1 MMESLAILGVLLTAL
16 NTAALAL
23 LLHDSRPQDRG
34 GGALPQ
40 AEESLCREETERGRK
55 LEESV
60 SNLMG
65 YTVKTGLLHRE
76 GTDEHGTGR
85 I

>member
-1 MMESLAILGVLLTAL
+1 MMESLAILGVLLTVL

-40 AEESLCREETERGRK
+40 AEEREETERGRK

>member
-1 MMESLAILGVLLTAL
+1 MEELAILGVVLTVF

-23 LLHDSRPQDRG
+23 LLRDSRPAPRE
-34 GGALPQ
+34 ALPFGETQ
-40 AEESLCREETERGRK
+40 EETEKSRK